1 MSDNPTKQADPMKQ
15 AERTL
20 ALVGQAQA
28 RVNRALRHWQSAS
41 FSRIDECQETLL
53 SAVSDLREVRAIL
66 KIPSAARVRSI
77 QRLTPPIHAA
87 LVCMKQDI
95 ARLEKVVDASSS
107 FLRAL
112 SGVTG
117 PASPGYGADGQVVR
131 DLARTSNQM
140 AEG

>member
-1 MSDNPTKQADPMKQ
+1 MGSMSEDAMKQ

-20 ALVGQAQA
+20 ALVSQAQT

-41 FSRIDECQETLL
+41 LGRIDECRETLL
-53 SAVSDLREVRAIL
+53 SAVTDLREVRTIL
-66 KIPSAARVRSI
+66 QNPSAARLRSI
-77 QRLTPPIHAA
+77 QPLTPPIHSA
-87 LVCMKQDI
+87 LLCMKQDI
-95 ARLEKVVDASSS
+95 ERLEKLLDASSS

-117 PASPGYGADGQVVR
+117 PASPGYGADGQILR
-131 DLARTSNQM
+131 DIARASNQM